1 MDMIKSKHRT
11 SLLLKNWS
19 KDNYWYKQDK
29 ALDVST
35 LIDSIERVHVDKITV
50 EEFIQKYE
58 KGSLPVI
65 ITGVAEGWPAWQ
77 QWQVKVSNW
86 SIYLKYSAYQNVL
99 VLVYLNVVNRMVE
112 ES

>member
-1 MDMIKSKHRT
+1 MIKSKHRT
-11 SLLLKNWS
+11 SLLLRNWS

-58 KGSLPVI
+58 KGSMPVI
-65 ITGVAEGWPAWQ
+65 ITGVAEGWPAW
-77 QWQVKVSNW
+77 
-86 SIYLKYSAYQNVL
+86 
-99 VLVYLNVVNRMVE
+99 
-112 ES
+112 